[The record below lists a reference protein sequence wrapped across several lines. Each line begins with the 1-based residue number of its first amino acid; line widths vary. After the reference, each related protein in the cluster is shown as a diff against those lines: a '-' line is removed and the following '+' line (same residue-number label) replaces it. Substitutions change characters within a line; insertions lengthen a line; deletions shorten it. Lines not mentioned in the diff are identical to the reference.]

1 MTDDVTS
8 RERLLIRG
16 VGRWSL
22 LGLLINLTLGAGV
35 LGLPS
40 KAFAQIG
47 VHSFVALGVAAA
59 AVALIALCFAE
70 LGSRFTATG
79 GPYLYV
85 REAFGDTLGFAAGWL
100 AWVTRPLSVATLLNL
115 LIVYV
120 AGFLPAAATEP
131 WRSLII
137 VVLVAALTGVV
148 LSGVRQSAWL
158 SNVLAVVKFALLAG
172 VAVLGLLYLGGGA
185 LPQAAPV
192 APKAFMETLLLLVFA
207 FIGFESVSVV
217 AGEVKDPR
225 RSYPFAILL
234 GVGLIATLYAALL
247 LGCVVLLPDLASSD
261 RPVAD
266 LARAAAGDWAYVAVL
281 AGAPLVLLGSIGVT
295 CMLSPR
301 LLFALAER
309 GQAPSPLAA
318 IHPRFRT
325 PHWSVL
331 LSGAVILLTTLF
343 NDFLTALTFTTL
355 TRVLLYVG
363 GCAAL
368 LRLRATQAEPA
379 PFRVPGGPVIPLV
392 CIAASLAVVILG
404 GWTSLP
410 QLALIIL
417 AGYVLLGLTRLGQ
430 GLSRRRAGQS

>member
-1 MTDDVTS
+1 MTDEVSS

-40 KAFAQIG
+40 KAFALIG
-47 VHSFVALGVAAA
+47 VQSFLALGLAAVS
-59 AVALIALCFAE
+59 VALIALCFAE

-100 AWVTRPLSVATLLNL
+100 TWVTRPLSVATLLNL

-120 AGFLPAAATEP
+120 AGFFPAAATEP

-137 VVLVAALTGVV
+137 AVLVAALTGVV

-172 VAVLGLLYLGGGA
+172 VALLGLLYLGGGA
-185 LPQAAPV
+185 LPAAGPV
-192 APKAFMETLLLLVFA
+192 EPKSFMETLLLLVFA

-234 GVGLIATLYAALL
+234 GVSLIAALYAALL
-247 LGCVVLLPDLASSD
+247 LGCVLLLPDLAASE
-261 RPVAD
+261 RPIAD
-266 LARAAAGDWAYVAVL
+266 LARAAGGNGAYFAVL
-281 AGAPLVLLGSIGVT
+281 AGAPFVLLGSIGVT

-318 IHPRFRT
+318 VHPRFRT

-368 LRLRATQAEPA
+368 LRLRSTQAEPA
-379 PFRVPGGPVIPLV
+379 SFRVPGGPVIPLIS
-392 CIAASLAVVILG
+392 IAVSLAVIVFG
-404 GWTSLP
+404 GWKALP

-417 AGYVLLGLTRLGQ
+417 AGYVLLGLTKLGQ
-430 GLSRRRAGQS
+430 RFSRTRTE

>member
-1 MTDDVTS
+1 MTDEVSS

-40 KAFAQIG
+40 KAFALIG
-47 VHSFVALGVAAA
+47 VQSFLALGLAAVS
-59 AVALIALCFAE
+59 VALIALCFAE

-100 AWVTRPLSVATLLNL
+100 TWVTRPLSVATLLNL

-120 AGFLPAAATEP
+120 AGFFPAAATEP

-137 VVLVAALTGVV
+137 AVLVAALTGVV

-172 VAVLGLLYLGGGA
+172 VALLGLLYLGGGA
-185 LPQAAPV
+185 LPAAGPV
-192 APKAFMETLLLLVFA
+192 EPKSFMETLLLLVFA

-234 GVGLIATLYAALL
+234 GVSLIAALYAALL
-247 LGCVVLLPDLASSD
+247 LGCVLLLPDLAAS
-261 RPVAD
+261 
-266 LARAAAGDWAYVAVL
+266 AAGACWAFWSTSRL
-281 AGAPLVLLGSIGVT
+281 APA
-295 CMLSPR
+295 CWACRPR
-301 LLFALAER
+301 
-309 GQAPSPLAA
+309 PSP
-318 IHPRFRT
+318 
-325 PHWSVL
+325 
-331 LSGAVILLTTLF
+331 
-343 NDFLTALTFTTL
+343 
-355 TRVLLYVG
+355 
-363 GCAAL
+363 
-368 LRLRATQAEPA
+368 
-379 PFRVPGGPVIPLV
+379 
-392 CIAASLAVVILG
+392 
-404 GWTSLP
+404 
-410 QLALIIL
+410 
-417 AGYVLLGLTRLGQ
+417 
-430 GLSRRRAGQS
+430 